1 MLHSRNILTISLQ
14 KGLKNFKIPP
24 RGLSLTKFSKKQEI
38 YGPANLLHTYD
49 RQNSR
54 ELSKFFVP
62 GGYTPFP
69 STQSNTYQ
77 VVTMKEICKYN

>member
-54 ELSKFFVP
+54 ELSKFLSL
-62 GGYTPFP
+62 GDTHLFP
-69 STQSNTYQ
+69 VLNQTLI
-77 VVTMKEICKYN
+77 KLLL